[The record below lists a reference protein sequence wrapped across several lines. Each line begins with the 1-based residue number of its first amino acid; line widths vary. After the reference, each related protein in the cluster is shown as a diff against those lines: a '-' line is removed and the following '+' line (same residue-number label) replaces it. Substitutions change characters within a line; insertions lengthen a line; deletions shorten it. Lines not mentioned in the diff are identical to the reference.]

1 MLSFDSVPKELEP
14 FLGETKGKSFL
25 VTGGAGFIGSYL
37 VECLARM
44 GAGRIVVVDDLST
57 GMEENLP
64 KGPIE
69 FIRGK
74 AEHVKPEGKFDFVLH
89 LASMADPAAFTEH
102 PIEIINANILGTK
115 NMLEIAESSK
125 AKFLFSSTS
134 EIYGNPPRE
143 ALPLKEEYHGI
154 VNVLGPRACYDESK
168 RVAEVMIRAFVQTRG
183 VDGRVVRIFNT
194 YGPKMRRYGQY
205 GRVVPNFVCQA
216 LLGQPLTI
224 YGDGK
229 QTRSFSYVTD
239 TITGMLLLL
248 FKEGTKGMTVNVGND
263 NEMSILEMAGIVKK
277 LTGSGSEIVFKELP
291 KDDPRWRQPD
301 LGKARALGY
310 SPKVGLEE
318 GLGETI
324 KFYRKQLGN
333 VV

>member
-1 MLSFDSVPKELEP
+1 MLSFETVPKELEP
-14 FLGETKGKSFL
+14 FLGEIKGKRFL
-25 VTGGAGFIGSYL
+25 VTGGAGFIGSHL
-37 VECLARM
+37 VDCLVRM

-69 FIRGK
+69 FIREK

-89 LASMADPAAFTEH
+89 LASMADPTAFIEH

-115 NMLEIAESSK
+115 NMLEIAEGSK

-134 EIYGNPPRE
+134 EVYGNPPRE

-168 RVAEVMIRAFVQTRG
+168 RVAEVMIRAFSEKGR

-194 YGPKMRRYGQY
+194 YGPRMRRYGQY

-216 LLGQPLTI
+216 LLGQPLTV
-224 YGDGK
+224 YGDGS

-239 TITGMLLLL
+239 TVTGMLLLL
-248 FKEGTKGMTVNVGND
+248 FKEGTKGMTVNIGND
-263 NEMSILEMAGIVKK
+263 SEMSILDMAKLVKE
-277 LTGSGSEIVFKELP
+277 LTGSNSEIVFSELP

-301 LGKARALGY
+301 LSKAGVLGY

-318 GLGETI
+318 GLKETI
-324 KFYRKQLGN
+324 EFYRGVLGQR
-333 VV
+333 